1 MSFQLLK
8 SGPKII
14 PGSCAVAASPQ
25 PFLNYG
31 GLQKDKV
38 MRELLKLSGFVKKT
52 ASFVGII
59 TVVRFK

>member
-1 MSFQLLK
+1 MSFQLLT
-8 SGPKII
+8 SGPKITT
-14 PGSCAVAASPQ
+14 GSCAVAVSPQ

-38 MRELLKLSGFVKKT
+38 IRELLKLSGFVKKP

-59 TVVRFK
+59 KVVRFK